1 MQLYE
6 LLHSEHLNKL
16 CQTAVANF
24 LIICAFLY
32 ILALNSKHL
41 VVSFLVRSVAAR
53 LLLCLKFKGIWEVGV
68 EEAFIGYSLLY
79 L

>member
-1 MQLYE
+1 MNYCIRSTLT
-6 LLHSEHLNKL
+6 NF
-16 CQTAVANF
+16 TAVANF

-53 LLLCLKFKGIWEVGV
+53 LLLCLKFKGIWELGV
-68 EEAFIGYSLLY
+68 EEEVFISYSLLY